1 MNFDFYI
8 FLRDNKNH
16 YYQYIYDSTKD
27 IFQNID
33 IKSQEQLSIFHE
45 DSLVYYIYTK
55 QWTDS
60 CIVGFCTV
68 FNKAIFTDFNILY
81 NLFRGIEYDRIRSI
95 RSIRSKDA
103 VIIEKLV
110 DIWTNKIE
118 ITLELNKKKFVECG
132 KTTYNL
138 INDKKNNEKIFDTS
152 GISTNKHLK
161 IRAITK
167 AIKQYQWVYIL
178 REEDIIKTTSDVKSN
193 VKNNKKSR
201 VVLAIKKI
209 FILFILFILIVLSV
223 GLLVLFLWIGH
234 IKTTTEAFVIG
245 GLILI
250 GGLIDWLILIGWLI
264 DKLKDWWNSL

>member
-8 FLRDNKNH
+8 FRRDNKNH

-138 INDKKNNEKIFDTS
+138 INDKNNNEKIFDTS

>member
-8 FLRDNKNH
+8 FRRDNKNH

-55 QWTDS
+55 QWMGS
-60 CIVGFCTV
+60 RIVGFCIV

-81 NLFRGIEYDRIRSI
+81 NLFRAIEYDLRL
-95 RSIRSKDA
+95 KDA

-110 DIWTNKIE
+110 DIWTNTIE
-118 ITLELNKKKFVECG
+118 ITLKLNKKKFVECG

-138 INDKKNNEKIFDTS
+138 INDKDNNEKIFDTS

-161 IRAITK
+161 ISAITK

-178 REEDIIKTTSDVKSN
+178 REEDIIKTTSDVTSN

-264 DKLKDWWNSL
+264 DRLKDWWNSL